1 MIQCTT
7 VYVTDVQRNEGVMT
21 VSSRPP
27 RMPLLY
33 RQDHAAHAAANKI
46 QRVWNK
52 FRQWQCG
59 YKFYPTVFTSEVDG
73 AFSHI
78 HGYYPEL
85 CATKVQALF
94 RGHKVRKM
102 KTVAAAKIQ
111 TAWKEYRLWN
121 FSYNPVYPKNIL
133 SGHMFGYHTDL
144 CATKVQALFRGHK
157 ARQEVNIKRNTQ
169 WIVNNILI

>member
-1 MIQCTT
+1 MIQSTT
-7 VYVTDVQRNEGVMT
+7 VYVTDVQRNKGVMS
-21 VSSRPP
+21 VSSCPP
-27 RMPLLY
+27 LY
-33 RQDHAAHAAANKI
+33 RQTNTAA
-46 QRVWNK
+46 
-52 FRQWQCG
+52 
-59 YKFYPTVFTSEVDG
+59 KFYSITSEVDG

-78 HGYYPEL
+78 HGYYPNM
-85 CATKVQALF
+85 CATKVQAVF

-133 SGHMFGYHTDL
+133 SGHLFGYHTNL
-144 CATKVQALFRGHK
+144 SASKVQALFRGHK
-157 ARQEVNIKRNTQ
+157 ARQEVNIERMAQ

>member
-1 MIQCTT
+1 MIQCTA

-21 VSSRPP
+21 VSRRPP
-27 RMPLLY
+27 PPLLY

-46 QRVWNK
+46 QRVWKK
-52 FRQWQCG
+52 FRQLQCG
-59 YKFYPTVFTSEVDG
+59 YKFYPIFFTGVDG

-78 HGYYPEL
+78 HGYYPNL
-85 CATKVQALF
+85 CATKVQAVF

-102 KTVAAAKIQ
+102 KSVAAAKIQ

-144 CATKVQALFRGHK
+144 CATKVQAVFRGHK
-157 ARQEVNIKRNTQ
+157 VRQEVNIERITQ